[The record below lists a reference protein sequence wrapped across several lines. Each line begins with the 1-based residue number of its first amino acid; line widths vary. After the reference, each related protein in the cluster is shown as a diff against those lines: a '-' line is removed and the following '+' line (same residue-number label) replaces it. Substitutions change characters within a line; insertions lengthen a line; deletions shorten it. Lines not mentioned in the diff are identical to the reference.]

1 VPSAPIPL
9 PVALCLPKAPAASSA
24 AVRLVMQGNRKRDT
38 RPELAVRRAAHR
50 LGLRYRVAARP
61 LPHLNCT
68 ADLVFPRARVAVFVD
83 GCYWHGCPEHY
94 RPPRTNPSYWGP
106 KIARNQERD
115 SWVTAELSSEGWT
128 VLRFWE
134 HDLADVAASTIA
146 AAVRGS

>member
-1 VPSAPIPL
+1 
-9 PVALCLPKAPAASSA
+9 
-24 AVRLVMQGNRKRDT
+24 MQGNRKRDT
-38 RPELAVRRAAHR
+38 RPELAIRRAAHR

-68 ADLVFPRARVAVFVD
+68 ADLVFPRALVAVFVD

-94 RPPRTNPSYWGP
+94 RLPRTNPSYWGP

-115 SWVTAELSSEGWT
+115 SRVTAELSSEGWA

-134 HDLADVAASTIA
+134 HDPADAAATTIA
-146 AAVRGS
+146 AAVRGGSTGR